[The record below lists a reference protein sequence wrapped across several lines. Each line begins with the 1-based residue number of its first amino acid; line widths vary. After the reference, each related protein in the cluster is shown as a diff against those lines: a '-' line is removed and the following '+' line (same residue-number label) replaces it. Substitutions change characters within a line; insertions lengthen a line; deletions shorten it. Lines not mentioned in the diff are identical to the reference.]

1 MIKRYCLTLLLFIAF
16 ISLYETRAQVVINNR
31 FDTTNYTLN
40 HDDSLRIN
48 NLATIPVP
56 PRYITKHINNT
67 YTLPHKLK
75 YKGRLPRMMD
85 NIGLWYIIQGIK
97 ADMPK
102 DDPELQ
108 NAISVITKYAEDRRL
123 QNQIN
128 TFRKL
133 TEQTGE
139 KVEALQY
146 VQRKVTFDSIRYE
159 DDYIDHNDL
168 QLLITTIR
176 NDSNYQWLRKVSS
189 DSLLIDIVDNNEN
202 IVQSVWINGKR
213 HIYKR
218 VWFKTM
224 SGDTIRTW
232 LETIPGG
239 NRFRINI
246 DESASDRRLSDLVV
260 DNKDF
265 KHDNTMDFNRYNIGL
280 KKGDVKK
287 KSWSYYTSYNLT
299 LSQAAIKN
307 WVGGGQNSFS
317 VLFKFAGYVNYN
329 KNRLSFENYLKYN
342 LGMVLYEGTSPR
354 KSDDYFEI
362 NSKLGYSAAK
372 KWYYTV
378 QLNIQTQLFNSY
390 NYGSEKPVLVTN
402 FMSPTYIVPSVGMNF
417 KPNNRVSLL
426 IAPASGKMT
435 YIRDIVQVKPTNFG
449 VKENKHLS
457 SSVGLNINY
466 NHTSKRLWNFLDITS
481 NLETFIYYNF
491 KDYSIPIYANWKGT
505 FKFNINNF
513 MNATLYMETKY
524 DEKSSK
530 KIQFKEN
537 LGIGFSFFI

>member
-1 MIKRYCLTLLLFIAF
+1 MSNRSYDKRKGD
-16 ISLYETRAQVVINNR
+16 LYMPHDHAAL
-31 FDTTNYTLN
+31 LN
-40 HDDSLRIN
+40 HIR
-48 NLATIPVP
+48 
-56 PRYITKHINNT
+56 
-67 YTLPHKLK
+67 
-75 YKGRLPRMMD
+75 
-85 NIGLWYIIQGIK
+85 

-213 HIYKR
+213 HMYKR

-287 KSWSYYTSYNLT
+287 KSWSY
-299 LSQAAIKN
+299 
-307 WVGGGQNSFS
+307 
-317 VLFKFAGYVNYN
+317 
-329 KNRLSFENYLKYN
+329 
-342 LGMVLYEGTSPR
+342 
-354 KSDDYFEI
+354 
-362 NSKLGYSAAK
+362 
-372 KWYYTV
+372 
-378 QLNIQTQLFNSY
+378 LNIS
-390 NYGSEKPVLVTN
+390 
-402 FMSPTYIVPSVGMNF
+402 
-417 KPNNRVSLL
+417 
-426 IAPASGKMT
+426 
-435 YIRDIVQVKPTNFG
+435 
-449 VKENKHLS
+449 
-457 SSVGLNINY
+457 
-466 NHTSKRLWNFLDITS
+466 
-481 NLETFIYYNF
+481 
-491 KDYSIPIYANWKGT
+491 
-505 FKFNINNF
+505 
-513 MNATLYMETKY
+513 
-524 DEKSSK
+524 
-530 KIQFKEN
+530 
-537 LGIGFSFFI
+537 